1 MPAALIGHLSFCSS
15 RVISHFFCDIAP
27 WIVLACG
34 GMWAVELASFGVAF
48 CVILGSCV
56 ITPGVITPGVITP
69 GVITLVSYAHM
80 VVAIVRTPSAQAR
93 HPAFST
99 SHLTVGLTWYGSVI
113 FLHVGTSAESSL
125 DLTKAVSVLNT
136 IIAPLPKPFIY
147 TLRTEDVKEA
157 VRGGVRGT

>member
-48 CVILGSCV
+48 CVILGSC
-56 ITPGVITPGVITP
+56 VITP